1 MGLFIQNVE
10 DMIDGLKELEMI
22 VISQFQ
28 KSKFGW
34 HCESQSLWMVE
45 LALGDE

>member
-28 KSKFGW
+28 KSKFG
-34 HCESQSLWMVE
+34 
-45 LALGDE
+45 